1 MARLAL
7 NKASLSHQMRQLNTF
22 ERFLPSLDMKR
33 MQLMAERARELAAMD
48 STRRTGEALRETV
61 TAQLPMLANREID
74 LSALVRVK
82 AVRLGEHNVMG
93 THLPRLEGVDLEVRD
108 YGYLAKPHWVDRLV
122 EALARMLELRV
133 QLAVQARR
141 AALLDEAVRKITQRV
156 NLFEKVLIPRAR
168 ENIRQIRIYLGDAER
183 AAVVRSKIAKRKR
196 QAMGIT

>member
-7 NKASLSHQMRQLNTF
+7 NKASLSHQMHQLNTF

-33 MQLMAERARELAAMD
+33 MQLIAERAREVAAMD
-48 STRRTGEALRETV
+48 STRRAGEALREAV
-61 TAQLPMLANREID
+61 TAQIPMLANREID

-93 THLPRLEGVDLEVRD
+93 TRLPRLEGIDLEVRD

-133 QLAVQARR
+133 QLSVQARR